1 MLRVRYVEIRVLH
14 NVIMRTG
21 RIVDLKLSDEVNS
34 PTTAVLNARI
44 RYITE
49 AGGVRAKW
57 VPLNITLGDIDNDS
71 VTHKF
76 VNSED
81 MPSNDVQMHPT
92 DGAAWLSNIHDH
104 FESGNGSAEA
114 LNKAH
119 QRMSAFGVDFAAAGS
134 AMTVSGL
141 TTSIRNHMNRH
152 GTNDCG
158 CEDQYDKKAC
168 SGSKSRQRI
177 MRRSKKKNTF
187 DMSALNEA
195 VVSTDRWFASHLSE
209 LRE

>member
-1 MLRVRYVEIRVLH
+1 M
-14 NVIMRTG
+14 
-21 RIVDLKLSDEVNS
+21 DLKLSDEVES
-34 PTTAVLNARI
+34 ATTAVLNARI
-44 RYITE
+44 RYNTE

-57 VPLNITLGDIDNDS
+57 VPLNITLNDIEKDS

-76 VNSED
+76 VDSAE
-81 MPSNDVQMHPT
+81 MPSNTVQMHPT
-92 DGAAWLSNIHDH
+92 DGKEWLSNIHDH
-104 FESGNGSAEA
+104 FESGNASAEA

-119 QRMSAFGVDFAAAGS
+119 QRMSAFGVNFAAAGS
-134 AMTVSGL
+134 AMTVSNL
-141 TTSIRNHMNRH
+141 TSSIRNHMKMH
-152 GTNDCG
+152 GSGNDCG
-158 CEDQYDKKAC
+158 CEDRMGGDYKKKDC

-177 MRRSKKKNTF
+177 MRRHKKQNAF

>member
-1 MLRVRYVEIRVLH
+1 M
-14 NVIMRTG
+14 
-21 RIVDLKLSDEVNS
+21 DLKLAENVESA
-34 PTTAVLNARI
+34 TTAVLNARI
-44 RYITE
+44 RYNTE

-57 VPLNITLGDIDNDS
+57 VPLNISLDDIEKNT
-71 VTHKF
+71 VTHTF
-76 VNSED
+76 VDSAD
-81 MPSNDVQMHPT
+81 MPSNDVQMHPS
-92 DGAAWLSNIHDH
+92 DGAAWLRNIHEH

-119 QRMSAFGVDFAAAGS
+119 QRMSEFGVEGLAAAGS

-141 TTSIRNHMNRH
+141 TNSIRNHMKKH
-152 GTNDCG
+152 GNDCG
-158 CEDQYDKKAC
+158 CEDEYEKKDC

-177 MRRSKKKNTF
+177 MRRSSKKKNAF

-195 VVSTDRWFASHLSE
+195 VVSTDRWFASHLTE